1 MIRLSRMP
9 AKTLAAPMR
18 ERGRRSGG
26 RGGSWGAI
34 WPAGS
39 MLSAGSLTARS
50 LRKIVPI
57 QDRIVKEPEIRQVEE
72 PVQRIEGVQDHPPLA
87 RREVEDRRLAV
98 HHVLPPDEAGEHQPV
113 VLFLFQLRLGR
124 RGRGS
129 LPINVLHHNPGG
141 ILLLRRRL
149 LLISLRLLGAE

>member
-50 LRKIVPI
+50 LRKIVSI
-57 QDRIVKEPEIRQVEE
+57 QDRIVDEPEIRQVEE

-87 RREVEDRRLAV
+87 RRQIEDRRLAV
-98 HHVLPPDEAGEHQPV
+98 HHVLPLDEAGEHQPV
-113 VLFLFQLRLGR
+113 VLLPIVLLPFGPRLGW
-124 RGRGS
+124 GSRGS
-129 LPINVLHHNPGG
+129 LPVDVLHHDT
-141 ILLLRRRL
+141 
-149 LLISLRLLGAE
+149 